1 MKYYL
6 PLLTAL
12 VLCAGLCGCTPSE
25 EPISAPEEP
34 VSQPEVV
41 LPLPDEVPVE
51 EAPDFY
57 EQVLMM
63 YGAEE
68 DPETGTLYALPVG
81 PLSDA
86 AVWDGPEA
94 FTTGEAMGWF
104 TSFIYSLSDEVK
116 ADRYASPLGDGYGY
130 FYPAAELEATV
141 STYFEGVTPE
151 MLRADTT
158 LYRTAE
164 NGYQL
169 PALPEDGERTA
180 VALGEVDPE
189 GDLRH
194 IPLTLSAPDGTVT
207 RLRLTIRLAA
217 DGSGYQFVRC
227 VPDTAVAL

>member
-12 VLCAGLCGCTPSE
+12 ALAAGLCGCAPAE
-25 EPISAPEEP
+25 EPVSVPEEP
-34 VSQPEVV
+34 VSRPETV
-41 LPLPDEVPVE
+41 LPLPDEGPVE

-68 DPETGTLYALPVG
+68 DPDTGALYALPVG
-81 PLSDA
+81 PLADA

-94 FTTGEAMGWF
+94 FTTEEAMGWF
-104 TSFIYSLSDEVK
+104 TAFIYSLSDEAK
-116 ADRYASPLGDGYGY
+116 AGRYASPFGDGYGY
-130 FYPAAELEATV
+130 FYPAAEFEATV
-141 STYFEGVTPE
+141 SAYFEGVTPD

-180 VALGEVDPE
+180 VALGEVEPD

-194 IPLTLSAPDGTVT
+194 IPLTLSTPDGTVT
-207 RLRLTIRLAA
+207 RLRLTIRLAD
-217 DGSGYQFVRC
+217 DGSGYRFVRC
-227 VPDTAVAL
+227 VADAAVYL